1 MQGRITRDNFDKN
14 QYRLGMMSTL
24 FCGVLWGLL
33 PIYWDALKPIS
44 SFTIIIY
51 RIVLMSIMC
60 YIICCFTIGPVKV
73 FRQMFEDKKKLLVYL
88 LAGILITINWSTYI
102 WAVNAG
108 YVIQTCMGYFIEP
121 LMVCISGKIFFH
133 ETMNNSKRAAIG
145 FALVGLAIM
154 IIGYRE
160 MPVIALGLALS
171 FASYAA
177 IKKTYKLPVM
187 QALFYE
193 TAILVPIVLIIIC
206 YTELAGHGL
215 AGNIETKKIILMSLC
230 GILTAA
236 PMGLFSFAA
245 SKLPLVTLGLTEY
258 LSPSISLLLGI
269 YYFREPFDVIQF
281 SAFVSI
287 WIGLAFFSYGEYKDY
302 R

>member
-1 MQGRITRDNFDKN
+1 MKDNYEKN
-14 QYRLGMMSTL
+14 QYRLGMMAIL
-24 FCGVLWGLL
+24 FCGFLWGLL

-73 FRQMFEDKKKLLVYL
+73 FKQMFASKKQLAIYL
-88 LAGILITINWSTYI
+88 IAGVLITINWSTYI

-108 YVIQTCMGYFIEP
+108 NVIQTCMGYFIEP
-121 LMVCISGKIFFH
+121 LMVCVSGKIFFN
-133 ETMNNSKRAAIG
+133 EKMNKFKRIAIG
-145 FALVGLAIM
+145 FALFGLAIM

-193 TAILVPIVLIIIC
+193 TAILVPIALIVIFHA
-206 YTELAGHGL
+206 EFAGTGL
-215 AGNIETKKIILMSLC
+215 AGNIETKKIILLSLC

-236 PMGLFSFAA
+236 PMGLFSYAT

-269 YYFREPFDVIQF
+269 YYFKEDFDVIQF

>member
-1 MQGRITRDNFDKN
+1 MKDNYEKN
-14 QYRLGMMSTL
+14 QYRLGMMAIL
-24 FCGVLWGLL
+24 FCGFLWGLL

-73 FRQMFEDKKKLLVYL
+73 FKQMFASKKQLAIYL
-88 LAGILITINWSTYI
+88 IAGILITINWSTYI

-121 LMVCISGKIFFH
+121 LMVCISGKIFFN
-133 ETMNNSKRAAIG
+133 EKMNKFKRIAIG

-193 TAILVPIVLIIIC
+193 TAILVPIALIVILHAEF
-206 YTELAGHGL
+206 TGTGL
-215 AGNIETKKIILMSLC
+215 AGNIETKKLILLSLC

-236 PMGLFSFAA
+236 PMGLFSYAT

-269 YYFREPFDVIQF
+269 YYFKEDFDVIQF

>member
-1 MQGRITRDNFDKN
+1 MREMTMKDNYEKN
-14 QYRLGMMSTL
+14 QYRLGMMAIL
-24 FCGVLWGLL
+24 FCGFLWGLL

-73 FRQMFEDKKKLLVYL
+73 FKQMFASKKQLAIYL
-88 LAGILITINWSTYI
+88 IAGVLITINWSTYI

-121 LMVCISGKIFFH
+121 LMVCVSGKIFFN
-133 ETMNNSKRAAIG
+133 EKMNKFKRIAIG
-145 FALVGLAIM
+145 FALFGLAIM

-193 TAILVPIVLIIIC
+193 TAILVPIALIVIFHA
-206 YTELAGHGL
+206 EFAGTGL
-215 AGNIETKKIILMSLC
+215 VGNIETKKIILLSLC

-236 PMGLFSFAA
+236 PMGLFSYAT

-269 YYFREPFDVIQF
+269 YYFKEDFDVIQF

>member
-1 MQGRITRDNFDKN
+1 MNDNYEKN
-14 QYRLGMMSTL
+14 QYRLGMMAIL
-24 FCGVLWGLL
+24 FCGFLWGLL

-73 FRQMFEDKKKLLVYL
+73 FKQMFASKKQLAIYL
-88 LAGILITINWSTYI
+88 IAGVLITINWSTYI

-108 YVIQTCMGYFIEP
+108 NVIQTCMGYFIEP
-121 LMVCISGKIFFH
+121 LMVCVSGKIFFN
-133 ETMNNSKRAAIG
+133 EKMNKFKRIAIG
-145 FALVGLAIM
+145 FALFGLAIM

-193 TAILVPIVLIIIC
+193 TAILVPIALIVIFHA
-206 YTELAGHGL
+206 EFAGTGL
-215 AGNIETKKIILMSLC
+215 AGNIETKKIILLSLC

-236 PMGLFSFAA
+236 PMGLFSYAT

-269 YYFREPFDVIQF
+269 YYFKEDFDVIQF

>member
-1 MQGRITRDNFDKN
+1 MQGRIMRDNFDKN

-60 YIICCFTIGPVKV
+60 YVICCFTIGPVKV

-121 LMVCISGKIFFH
+121 LMVCISGKIFFY
-133 ETMNNSKRAAIG
+133 EKMNNFKRAAIG

-215 AGNIETKKIILMSLC
+215 AGNIETKKIILLSLC

>member
-1 MQGRITRDNFDKN
+1 MNDNYEKN
-14 QYRLGMMSTL
+14 QYRLGMMAIL
-24 FCGVLWGLL
+24 FCGFLWGLL

-44 SFTIIIY
+44 SFTIITY

-73 FRQMFEDKKKLLVYL
+73 FKQMFASKKQLAIYL
-88 LAGILITINWSTYI
+88 IAGVLITINWSTYI

-121 LMVCISGKIFFH
+121 LMVCVSGKIFFN
-133 ETMNNSKRAAIG
+133 EKMNKFKRIAIG
-145 FALVGLAIM
+145 FALFGLAIM

-171 FASYAA
+171 FATYAA

-193 TAILVPIVLIIIC
+193 TAILVPIALIVIFHA
-206 YTELAGHGL
+206 EFAGTGL
-215 AGNIETKKIILMSLC
+215 AGNIGTKKIILLSLC

-236 PMGLFSFAA
+236 PMGLFSYAT

-269 YYFREPFDVIQF
+269 YYFKEDFDVIQF

>member
-1 MQGRITRDNFDKN
+1 MQGRIMRDNFDKN

-121 LMVCISGKIFFH
+121 LMVCISGKIFFY
-133 ETMNNSKRAAIG
+133 EKMNNFKRTAIG

-215 AGNIETKKIILMSLC
+215 AGNIETKKIILLSLC

>member
-1 MQGRITRDNFDKN
+1 MRDNYEKN
-14 QYRLGMMSTL
+14 QYRLGMMSIL

-73 FRQMFEDKKKLLVYL
+73 FKQMFEDKKKLLVYL
-88 LAGILITINWSTYI
+88 LAGILITANWSTYI

-133 ETMNNSKRAAIG
+133 EKMNNFKRVAIG

-160 MPVIALGLALS
+160 LPVIALGLALT

-177 IKKTYKLPVM
+177 IKKTYDLPVM

-193 TAILVPIVLIIIC
+193 TAILVPIVIIVIC
-206 YTELAGHGL
+206 HTEFAGHGL
-215 AGNIETKKIILMSLC
+215 VGNIETKKIILLSLC
-230 GILTAA
+230 GLLTAA

-269 YYFREPFDVIQF
+269 YYFKEPFDVIQF

-287 WIGLAFFSYGEYKDY
+287 WIGLVFFSYGEYKDY

>member
-1 MQGRITRDNFDKN
+1 MQGRIMRDNFDKN

-133 ETMNNSKRAAIG
+133 EKMNNFKRAAIG

-171 FASYAA
+171 FASYAD

-206 YTELAGHGL
+206 HTELAGHGL
-215 AGNIETKKIILMSLC
+215 AGNIETKKIILLSLC

>member
-1 MQGRITRDNFDKN
+1 MRDNFEKN
-14 QYRLGMMSTL
+14 QYRLGMISIL
-24 FCGVLWGLL
+24 FCGFLWGLL
-33 PIYWDALKPIS
+33 PIYWDALKPIN

-60 YIICCFTIGPVKV
+60 YIICCFTIGPIKV
-73 FRQMFEDKKKLLVYL
+73 LKQMFANKKQLVIYL
-88 LAGILITINWSTYI
+88 IAGILITINWSTYI

-121 LMVCISGKIFFH
+121 LMVCVSGKIFFN
-133 ETMNNSKRAAIG
+133 EKLNKFKRIAIG

-160 MPVIALGLALS
+160 MPVIALGLAVS

-193 TAILVPIVLIIIC
+193 TAILVPIALIVILHAEF
-206 YTELAGHGL
+206 TGTGL
-215 AGNIETKKIILMSLC
+215 VGNIETRKIILLSLC

-236 PMGLFSFAA
+236 PMGLFSFAT

-269 YYFREPFDVIQF
+269 YYFKEPFDVIQF

>member
-1 MQGRITRDNFDKN
+1 MMKTGDEKN
-14 QYRLGMMSTL
+14 QYRVGILAAV
-24 FCGVLWGLL
+24 FCGFLWGIL

-51 RIVLMSIMC
+51 RVVMMSLMC
-60 YIICCFTIGPVKV
+60 YIACIFTIGPVKV
-73 FRQMFEDKKKLLVYL
+73 FKGMFGDSKRFFKYL
-88 LAGILITINWSTYI
+88 TAGILITLNWSTYI

-121 LMVCISGKIFFH
+121 LMVCVFGRFIFK
-133 ETMNNSKRAAIG
+133 EKLNNFKRIALG
-145 FALVGLAIM
+145 FAVVGLLIM
-154 IIGYRE
+154 IVGYRE
-160 MPVIALGLALS
+160 LPAIALGLAAS
-171 FASYAA
+171 FATYAA

-193 TAILVPIVLIIIC
+193 TVTLIPAAIAIIL
-206 YTELAGHGL
+206 YMEFSGVGL
-215 AGNIETKKIILMSLC
+215 FGNIELKKIGLLSLC
-230 GILTAA
+230 GLLTAV
-236 PMGLFSFAA
+236 PLGLFSFAA

-258 LSPSISLLLGI
+258 ISPSISLILGI
-269 YYFREPFDVIQF
+269 YYFNEPFDLIQF

-287 WIGLAFFSYGEYKDY
+287 WIGLGFFTYGEYRDF